1 MLKLARWMNPWRVAL
16 SLFFMGLQ
24 VVGMLAM
31 PTITA
36 NIIDFGVAEGDIGYI
51 TRTGLL
57 MLGFTFLTIVS
68 ALLNVYFGAKE
79 SQGLGDTIRRKVYK
93 VVTYF
98 TNEELDRFGT
108 STLITRTTNDVMQ
121 IQFVMMMV
129 IRIMT
134 LAPFL
139 MVGAGIMAYSRE
151 PDLAFVFLISMPILI
166 GLLFLILRLT
176 SPIFKSLQ
184 LKTDNLNRVFREG
197 LTGIRVIRAF
207 NKDDYEKE
215 RFDEVNWD
223 FAATSIKA
231 QTILAFM
238 MPSMVFAVSITNIMI
253 IWFGAQ
259 FISEGNMQV
268 GNLVAFMTYAMQI
281 LLGIMMVSFV
291 LFFLPRGQIAA
302 ARVLE
307 VLDTP
312 NIIKDPDD
320 PKDLSIDR
328 EVSLRF
334 NHISYRYPGAEKLAL
349 DDIDFTLKK
358 GERLAIIGGT
368 GSGKTTLANLIP
380 RLYDVEDGAIEINGI
395 DIREVE
401 QGALRRLI
409 GFAPQKALLFSGT
422 IRSNLKYGKP
432 DATDEE
438 IWHAL
443 DIAQGK
449 DFVENLPKGLD
460 SRVEQGG
467 GNFSGGQRQRLSI
480 ARALVTKADILVF
493 DDSFSAL
500 DFKTDAKLREAL
512 KPETRESAVVII
524 AQRISTVVDA
534 DQIIVLDRGKVVGK
548 GTHDELKRSN
558 KIYKEIMDSQMKGED
573 I

>member
-1 MLKLARWMNPWRVAL
+1 MIKLGRLMNPRRVLL
-16 SLFFMGLQ
+16 SLLFMALQ

-36 NIIDFGVAEGDIGYI
+36 NIIDFGVAEGDINYI
-51 TRTGLL
+51 IRTGLI
-57 MLGFTFLTIVS
+57 MLGFTFLTILS

-79 SQGLGDTIRRKVYK
+79 SQGLGDTIRRKIYTI
-93 VVTYF
+93 VTYF

-108 STLITRTTNDVMQ
+108 STLITRTTNDIMQ

-139 MVGAGIMAYSRE
+139 MIGAGIMAFTRE
-151 PDLAFVFLISMPILI
+151 PSLAFVFLISMPILM

-184 LKTDNLNRVFREG
+184 LKTDRLNRVFREG

-207 NKDDYEKE
+207 NKDEYEKE
-215 RFDEVNWD
+215 RFDEANWD

-231 QTILAFM
+231 HTILAFM
-238 MPSMVFAVSITNIMI
+238 MPSMVFAVSLTNIMI
-253 IWFGAQ
+253 TWFGAQ
-259 FISEGNMQV
+259 FISVGEMQV

-302 ARVLE
+302 ARVIE
-307 VLDTP
+307 VLETP
-312 NIIKDPDD
+312 NIIKDPDQ
-320 PKDLSIDR
+320 PKELKQKTD
-328 EVSLRF
+328 VSLRF
-334 NHISYRYPGAEKLAL
+334 NQISYRYPGAEKLAL
-349 DDIDFTLKK
+349 ENIDFRLNK

-380 RLYDVEDGAIEINGI
+380 RLYDIESGSIEVNGI
-395 DIREVE
+395 NIKEVA
-401 QGALRRLI
+401 QGELRRLI

-422 IRSNLKYGKP
+422 IRANMKYGKP

-443 DIAQGK
+443 NIAQGK
-449 DFVENLPKGLD
+449 DFVEGLPNGLD
-460 SRVEQGG
+460 SKVEQGG

-480 ARALVTKADILVF
+480 ARALVTNADILVF

-500 DFKTDAKLREAL
+500 DFKTDAQLRESL
-512 KPETRESAVVII
+512 KPETQDKAVVII

-534 DQIIVLDRGKVVGK
+534 DQIIVLDRGKMVGK
-548 GTHDELKRSN
+548 GTHEELKRSN
-558 KIYKEIMDSQMKGED
+558 TIYQEIMDSQLKGED

>member
-1 MLKLARWMNPWRVAL
+1 MIKLVKWMNPWPVFL
-16 SLFFMGLQ
+16 SLVFMALQ

-36 NIIDFGVAEGDIGYI
+36 NIIDFGVADGDIGYI
-51 TRTGLL
+51 IRTGFI

-79 SQGLGDTIRRKVYK
+79 SQGLGDTIRRKIFK
-93 VVTYF
+93 MVTYF
-98 TNEELDRFGT
+98 TNEELDKFGT
-108 STLITRTTNDVMQ
+108 STLITRTTNDIMQ
-121 IQFVMMMV
+121 IQFVMMMI

-139 MVGAGIMAYSRE
+139 MIGAGIMAYSRE
-151 PDLAFVFLISMPILI
+151 PNLAFVFLISMPILI

-207 NKDDYEKE
+207 NKDEYEKE
-215 RFDEVNWD
+215 RFDEVNLD
-223 FAATSIKA
+223 FAETSIKA

-238 MPSMVFAVSITNIMI
+238 MPSMVLAVSVTNILI

-259 FISEGNMQV
+259 FISVGDMQV

-281 LLGIMMVSFV
+281 LMGIMMVSFV
-291 LFFLPRGQIAA
+291 LFFLPRGQVAA
-302 ARVLE
+302 ARVME

-312 NIIKDPDD
+312 NIIKDPDE
-320 PKDLSIDR
+320 PKDLKLNGN
-328 EVSLRF
+328 VSLTF
-334 NHISYRYPGAEKLAL
+334 NHINYRYPGAEALAL
-349 DDIDFTLKK
+349 EDINFTLNK

-380 RLYDVEDGAIEINGI
+380 RLYDIEEGSIEVNGI
-395 DIREVE
+395 DIRDVA
-401 QGALRRLI
+401 QGSLRQLI
-409 GFAPQKALLFSGT
+409 GFAPQKAVLFAGT
-422 IRSNLKYGKP
+422 IRGNLKYGKP
-432 DATDEE
+432 DATDED

-443 DIAQGK
+443 SIAQGK
-449 DFVENLPKGLD
+449 EFVSSLPNGLD
-460 SRVEQGG
+460 SRVEHGG

-480 ARALVTKADILVF
+480 ARALVTKADILLF

-512 KPETRESAVVII
+512 KPETKDSAVVII

-534 DQIIVLDRGKVVGK
+534 DQIIVLDNGKVVGK
-548 GTHDELKRSN
+548 GTHEELKRSS
-558 KIYKEIMDSQMKGED
+558 KIYQEIMDSQMKGED

>member
-1 MLKLARWMNPWRVAL
+1 MLKLGRLMNTPRVLL
-16 SLFFMGLQ
+16 SLLFMALQ

-36 NIIDFGVAEGDIGYI
+36 NIIDFGVAEGDIDYI
-51 TRTGLL
+51 IRTGLI
-57 MLGFTFLTIVS
+57 MLGFTFLTITS

-79 SQGLGDTIRRKVYK
+79 SQGLGDTIRRKIYTI
-93 VVTYF
+93 VTYF

-108 STLITRTTNDVMQ
+108 STLITRTTNDIMQ

-139 MVGAGIMAYSRE
+139 MIGAGIMAYTRE
-151 PDLAFVFLISMPILI
+151 PNLAFVFLISMPILM

-184 LKTDNLNRVFREG
+184 LKTDRLNRVFREG

-207 NKDDYEKE
+207 NKDEYEKE
-215 RFDEVNWD
+215 RFDEANWD

-231 QTILAFM
+231 HTILAFM
-238 MPSMVFAVSITNIMI
+238 MPAMVFAVSLTNIMI
-253 IWFGAQ
+253 TWFGAQ
-259 FISEGNMQV
+259 FISVGEMQV

-302 ARVLE
+302 ARVIE
-307 VLDTP
+307 VLETP
-312 NIIKDPDD
+312 NIIKDPDQ
-320 PKDLSIDR
+320 PKELKQDAN
-328 EVSLRF
+328 VSLHF
-334 NHISYRYPGAEKLAL
+334 NQISYRYPGAEELAL
-349 DDIDFTLKK
+349 EDIDFKLNK

-380 RLYDVEDGAIEINGI
+380 RLYDIESGSIEVNGL
-395 DIREVE
+395 DIRDVA

-422 IRSNLKYGKP
+422 IRENMKYGKP

-449 DFVENLPKGLD
+449 DFVSGLPNGLD
-460 SRVEQGG
+460 SKVEQGG

-480 ARALVTKADILVF
+480 ARALVTNADILVF

-500 DFKTDAKLREAL
+500 DFKTDAQLREAL
-512 KPETRESAVVII
+512 KPETKDKAVVII

-534 DQIIVLDRGKVVGK
+534 DQIIVLDRGKMVGK
-548 GTHDELKRSN
+548 GTHEELKRSN
-558 KIYKEIMDSQMKGED
+558 TIYQEIMESQLKGED